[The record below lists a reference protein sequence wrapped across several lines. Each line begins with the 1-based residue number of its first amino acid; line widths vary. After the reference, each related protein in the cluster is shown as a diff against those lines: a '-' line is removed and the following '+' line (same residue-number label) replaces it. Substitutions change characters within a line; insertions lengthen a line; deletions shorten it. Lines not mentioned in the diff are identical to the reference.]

1 MEYVFAP
8 GKLPVVPLYG
18 SAQGYPVHRIY
29 CVGRNYSDHVK
40 EMGGDPKS
48 EPPVFFSKPAD
59 AIVIENNPVAYP
71 LATNDVHHEVELV
84 VALGQ
89 GGKNIGRDAALGCV
103 FGYAVGVDLTRRDL
117 QAMAKK
123 QGRPWDVA
131 KGFDQSAPIS
141 PINPLSNLISHPH
154 QGSITMKVNGE
165 LRQNAN
171 LNEMIWSVTEII
183 CELSKYYELRAGDL
197 IFTGTPAG
205 VSAIKAGDILRAEIE
220 RVGSL
225 EFRII

>member
-18 SAQGYPVHRIY
+18 SAQIYPVHRIY

-59 AIVIENNPVAYP
+59 AIVIDNQSVAYP
-71 LATNDVHHEVELV
+71 TVSTEVHHEVELV
-84 VALGQ
+84 VALGH
-89 GGKNIGRDAALGCV
+89 GGKNINPDAALACV

-117 QAMAKK
+117 QALAKK

-131 KGFDQSAPIS
+131 KGFDHSAPIS
-141 PINPLSNLISHPH
+141 PINPMSNLISHPH
-154 QGSITMKVNGE
+154 EGSITMAVNGQ
-165 LRQNAN
+165 LRQNGN
-171 LNEMIWSVTEII
+171 LSEMIWSVTEII
-183 CELSKYYELRAGDL
+183 CELSKYFELRAGDL

-205 VSAIKAGDILRAEIE
+205 VSAIKAGDLLHAEIE

-225 EFRII
+225 EFKIT